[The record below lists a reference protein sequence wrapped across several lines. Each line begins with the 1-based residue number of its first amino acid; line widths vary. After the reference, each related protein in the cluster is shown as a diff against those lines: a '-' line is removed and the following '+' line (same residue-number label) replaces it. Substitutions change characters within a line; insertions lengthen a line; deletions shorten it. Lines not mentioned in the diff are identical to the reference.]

1 MTFVTSASCIS
12 IACQPSAL
20 LSFSNVRPTWGCWRA
35 CKSMIR
41 TTICCCLLL
50 ALGSV
55 GVAAQQADPR
65 ESKLLVLERM
75 WNEAQVH
82 RDSAALDALVSSRFV
97 NTEWDGE
104 LSDKQKFLAD
114 IKDPL
119 FKPTAANIQDLKMNF
134 FGDTAVVTGIYHTQG
149 TYQGKP
155 YDHVGRFTD
164 TWVLDLGKWQCVPSH
179 TSQLKKQAPPQPLV
193 KTRGFGMTPAGD
205 SVVLRMRH
213 FLRL

>member
-1 MTFVTSASCIS
+1 
-12 IACQPSAL
+12 
-20 LSFSNVRPTWGCWRA
+20 
-35 CKSMIR
+35 MIR
-41 TTICCCLLL
+41 TTICCCLVL

-104 LSDKQKFLAD
+104 LSDKQRFLAD
-114 IKDPL
+114 IKDPR
-119 FKPTAANIQDLKMNF
+119 FKPTAANIQDLKLNF

-164 TWVLDLGKWQCVPSH
+164 TWVMDLGKWQCVASH
-179 TSQLKKQAPPQPLV
+179 TSLLKK
-193 KTRGFGMTPAGD
+193 
-205 SVVLRMRH
+205 
-213 FLRL
+213 